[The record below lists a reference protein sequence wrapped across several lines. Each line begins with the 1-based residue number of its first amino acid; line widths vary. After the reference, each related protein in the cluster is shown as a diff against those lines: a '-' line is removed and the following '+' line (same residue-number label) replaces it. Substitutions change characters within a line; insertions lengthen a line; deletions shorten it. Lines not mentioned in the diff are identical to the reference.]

1 MGMVP
6 TWRESPPAS
15 RSGWR
20 RMRSCGQVRCV
31 GLWWE
36 RRGAARTRGSCTLRR
51 YTDRG
56 LTTAVRVLD
65 CDGFGSFEDIVD
77 AMNWIATNVSVRPPL
92 LSSTALCTLTTRLS
106 TENIVCGVYVQGP
119 SVVVMSLSG
128 AASTTVDAAANALV
142 DAGIP
147 VRSLP
152 PAQMRPLGSSGT
164 THLYLTRRAVGAA
177 VCCGQVVVAAGNDG
191 INSCERSP
199 ARAAKTITVGAT
211 DSFDEAPSWSNYGAC
226 VTMHAPGARA
236 PHAARFPLHDLGD
249 SRRPGCTG

>member
-1 MGMVP
+1 
-6 TWRESPPAS
+6 
-15 RSGWR
+15 
-20 RMRSCGQVRCV
+20 
-31 GLWWE
+31 
-36 RRGAARTRGSCTLRR
+36 
-51 YTDRG
+51 
-56 LTTAVRVLD
+56 VRVLD

-152 PAQMRPLGSSGT
+152 PALMRPLGSSGT
-164 THLYLTRRAVGAA
+164 TRLYLTPS
-177 VCCGQVVVAAGNDG
+177 VAARWWLPPGTTD
-191 INSCERSP
+191 SAAARSLRHERPTPLRSGP
-199 ARAAKTITVGAT
+199 PTASTRRPRGATMARASPCTLQVREHPTQLASHCMIWVVLAG
-211 DSFDEAPSWSNYGAC
+211 P
-226 VTMHAPGARA
+226 VHR
-236 PHAARFPLHDLGD
+236 L
-249 SRRPGCTG
+249 CTG

>member
-1 MGMVP
+1 M
-6 TWRESPPAS
+6 
-15 RSGWR
+15 
-20 RMRSCGQVRCV
+20 
-31 GLWWE
+31 
-36 RRGAARTRGSCTLRR
+36 
-51 YTDRG
+51 
-56 LTTAVRVLD
+56 RVLD
-65 CDGFGSFEDIVD
+65 CDGDGSFEDIVD
-77 AMNWIATNVSVRPPL
+77 AMNWIATNALVRITPFPL
-92 LSSTALCTLTTRLS
+92 CPALCTLSTRLS

-191 INSCERSP
+191 ISSCEVSP
-199 ARAAKTITVGAT
+199 ARAANTITVGAT

-226 VTMHAPGARA
+226 VTMHAPGTRA
-236 PHAARFPLHDLGD
+236 PPLHPTHLA
-249 SRRPGCTG
+249 SHT